1 MRRYLLCLAV
11 LGVAACEGGGDPVDQ
26 AVREISANYHA
37 KAVKDGTISG
47 PVTAETPIETSAAD
61 QALIDGMIADHQAAI
76 AKAREVVNTTSDPQ
90 LKAMA
95 ERTITARSRELAEL
109 QAR

>member
-26 AVREISANYHA
+26 AVREISSNYHA

-47 PVTAETPIETSAAD
+47 PSPEKTEISQQDQEMIQSLISANKAD
-61 QALIDGMIADHQAAI
+61 I
-76 AKAREVVNTTSDPQ
+76 AKWREVANTTSDPQ
-90 LKAMA
+90 LKALAQRTLA
-95 ERTITARSRELAEL
+95 ERSKALAEL
-109 QAR
+109 EAR